1 MPKVNSVTGGVKVA
15 SVADV
20 TIGGSV
26 RSFHIYLDVTS
37 ITSLLQGCNPVSKN
51 RRLAYAAALAAALLG
66 IATPAIAQ
74 SGAGSS
80 QGVPPVAA
88 SSNIASPLDDLG
100 RPTPQTQA
108 QVRDFANQPWVPR
121 DMRNAILSALAFYAG
136 GSGEGGAPLVEDG
149 PNFKQFYWPT
159 VSGKCIGGQ
168 GDSVGSAIAVP
179 GPTKI
184 PAPGARSG
192 QTAFVFT
199 ALGTS
204 PAAKKQ
210 GGMNVQ
216 WANLNT
222 MKTGVT
228 PLRNN
233 GINPDGPATVS
244 GTASTG
250 KGTIVAMVSGTVNTQ
265 EKPCNF
271 VPTVAIFEVK

>member
-1 MPKVNSVTGGVKVA
+1 
-15 SVADV
+15 
-20 TIGGSV
+20 
-26 RSFHIYLDVTS
+26 
-37 ITSLLQGCNPVSKN
+37 
-51 RRLAYAAALAAALLG
+51 
-66 IATPAIAQ
+66 
-74 SGAGSS
+74 
-80 QGVPPVAA
+80 
-88 SSNIASPLDDLG
+88 
-100 RPTPQTQA
+100 
-108 QVRDFANQPWVPR
+108 WVPR

-136 GSGEGGAPLVEDG
+136 GSGEGGVPLVEDG

-179 GPTKI
+179 GPTKT

-192 QTAFVFT
+192 QTAFVCT

-210 GGMNVQ
+210 GGMNVR

-228 PLRNN
+228 PLRNS
-233 GINPDGPATVS
+233 GINPEGPATIS

-250 KGTIVAMVSGTVNTQ
+250 IGTIVAMVSGTSKTQ
-265 EKPCNF
+265 AQPCNF
-271 VPTVAIFEVK
+271 ASTVATFEVK